1 MPLSSGALSFN
12 NTSGNLLSGK
22 TSSWAT
28 PSLSN
33 VSLSSF
39 NRGGTYIPSTGLSPN
54 SNVPLTVGAGN
65 SLSLDTLRGCYVY
78 TEATFN
84 FTIGNQLYTDGK
96 SYYYKYG
103 FGITS
108 WDGVNSAFGTAPSP
122 NTFTTPSGTHTIRAF
137 YHDTYSG
144 YILFYLSYSANGN
157 TDNDFVQVSASGF
170 NNNNFLTRSA
180 GATYSPGSTYRYWYW
195 INSNYS
201 FSGSSTL
208 TLRYYG

>member
-1 MPLSSGALSFN
+1 MPLSSGALSFD
-12 NTSGNLLSGK
+12 NTSGNLLSGR
-22 TSSWAT
+22 TSGWAT

-65 SLSLDTLRGCYVY
+65 SLSLNTLRGCYIY
-78 TEATFN
+78 TVTTFN
-84 FTIGNQLYTDGK
+84 FTVGT
-96 SYYYKYG
+96 SYYTSGKFTFYRYG
-103 FGITS
+103 FGITNF
-108 WDGVNSAFGTAPSP
+108 DGTSLAFGTAPSP

-137 YHDTYSG
+137 YHDSG
-144 YILFYLSYSANGN
+144 YHWLWLSYSANGN
-157 TDNDFVQVSASGF
+157 TDNDFVQVSASGY

-180 GATYSPGSTYRYWYW
+180 GASYSPGSTYRYWYW
-195 INSNYS
+195 SNSNYPT
-201 FSGSSTL
+201 SGSSTL